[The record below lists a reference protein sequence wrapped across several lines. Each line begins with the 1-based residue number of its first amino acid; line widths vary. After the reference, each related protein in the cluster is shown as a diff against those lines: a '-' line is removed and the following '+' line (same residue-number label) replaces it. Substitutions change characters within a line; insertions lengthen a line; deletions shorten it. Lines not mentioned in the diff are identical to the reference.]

1 MRILSSFATLVA
13 IVMSQGAFAQDQ
25 PLELTPA
32 GKAILHSNLASDGQ
46 LLRDR
51 PGLIKPVTFPL
62 AMCTFPSGLC
72 GAVHRDGTVAVPP
85 RYDWVGTFSE
95 RGAALRLR
103 RRKRARDRQAT
114 VSHRR
119 RLQIRLRA
127 GRRGWQVRL
136 DRSRRQDGRR
146 AEVRLHRGDR
156 SRSLPCFGRTAARR
170 NDRWRELFPAFGSPH
185 PAASACQDLVR
196 FLGPASASSISR
208 GGPSSRRARLSLAS
222 SIRTIRRSA
231 GCKRKSCGAS
241 HAPTEAGS
249 SSRSSSRQM
258 R

>member
-46 LLRDR
+46 RAVPDDQL
-51 PGLIKPVTFPL
+51 VTFPL
-62 AMCTFPSGLC
+62 AMCTFPGGLC
-72 GAVHRDGTVAVPP
+72 GAVHRDGTVAGPP
-85 RYDWVGTFSE
+85 LDTIGSAHSRRAGPPFASAVSTASSTKT
-95 RGAALRLR
+95 GARSSV
-103 RRKRARDRQAT
+103 T

-156 SRSLPCFGRTAARR
+156 SRSLPWCFGRTAARR
-170 NDRWRELFPAFGSPH
+170 TIGGETFSG
-185 PAASACQDLVR
+185 VR
-196 FLGPASASSISR
+196 IT
-208 GGPSSRRARLSLAS
+208 PSGTSRRVRIWFVFGPDYPRHRS
-222 SIRTIRRSA
+222 RRSIEPP
-231 GCKRKSCGAS
+231 CC
-241 HAPTEAGS
+241 
-249 SSRSSSRQM
+249 
-258 R
+258 